1 MLYLG
6 LALGAGLVL
15 LAQLRNLFTIGQWQ
29 QKYLNPPGQS
39 AVRRKLLIELASGFL
54 FPLLM
59 VVGLPTLLGLSWAV
73 LIEQAP
79 DLSYWALAVVA
90 LEILITLLR
99 GLMLVS
105 FPKSQAVA
113 S

>member
-1 MLYLG
+1 MRWHQKH
-6 LALGAGLVL
+6 V
-15 LAQLRNLFTIGQWQ
+15 NTDEKSIG
-29 QKYLNPPGQS
+29 
-39 AVRRKLLIELASGFL
+39 RRKALVELASGLL

-79 DLSYWALAVVA
+79 DLSYWALAVVG